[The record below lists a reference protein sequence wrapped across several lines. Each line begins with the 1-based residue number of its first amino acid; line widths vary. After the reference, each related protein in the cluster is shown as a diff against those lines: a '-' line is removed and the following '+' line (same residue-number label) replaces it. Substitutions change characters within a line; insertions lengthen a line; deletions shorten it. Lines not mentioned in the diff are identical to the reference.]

1 MALLHVG
8 SWGCFLPMWG
18 PLPEAG
24 RGNFSED
31 DTMSTIANT
40 KEAIAAAKTR
50 MEKAVEDFRK
60 ELSSVRT
67 GRANAAILDHVRVD
81 YHGTPM
87 PVNQLGSVTIPDAGM
102 LVISPWDPSA
112 VPLIDKAIRS
122 SDLGLN
128 PTNDGKVVR
137 IPIPSPTEER
147 RKELVKHIH
156 KALENH
162 RTAIRNI
169 RRDLKEAIDKLE
181 KEKKISQDE
190 QKRALDELDKLSQAE
205 TKKVEDLSSTK
216 EKEVMEIR

>member
-1 MALLHVG
+1 MTNIGTTKDAL
-8 SWGCFLPMWG
+8 
-18 PLPEAG
+18 
-24 RGNFSED
+24 
-31 DTMSTIANT
+31 
-40 KEAIAAAKTR
+40 AAAKVR

-60 ELSSVRT
+60 ELASVRT

-87 PVNQLGSVTIPDAGM
+87 PVNQLGNVTVPDASM
-102 LVISPWDPSA
+102 LMITPWDPSA

-128 PTNDGKVVR
+128 PTTDGKVVR

-169 RRDLKEAIDKLE
+169 RRDIKEAIDKFE
-181 KEKKISQDE
+181 KDKKISQDD
-190 QKRALDELDKLSQAE
+190 QKRTLDELEKLSHAE
-205 TKKVEDLSSTK
+205 TKKVEDLCASK
-216 EKEVMEIR
+216 EKEVMEIK

>member
-1 MALLHVG
+1 MT
-8 SWGCFLPMWG
+8 
-18 PLPEAG
+18 
-24 RGNFSED
+24 NI
-31 DTMSTIANT
+31 TTT
-40 KEAIAAAKTR
+40 KDAQAAAKTR

-60 ELSSVRT
+60 ELAAVRT
-67 GRANAAILDHVRVD
+67 GRANAAILDQVRVD

-87 PVNQLGSVTIPDAGM
+87 PVNQLGTVTVPDPSM
-102 LVISPWDPSA
+102 LQIAPWDPSA
-112 VPLIDKAIRS
+112 VPLIDKAIRA

-181 KEKKISQDE
+181 KDKKISQDD
-190 QKRALDELDKLSQAE
+190 QKRALEELDKLSHSE
-205 TKKVEDLSSTK
+205 TKKVEDLCATK